1 MKLLG
6 QIQRDLDYQMV
17 ILADLHKNSIKQN
30 VVFYSREMSQLD
42 LGYIYRQS
50 SFLMPFFYNKIIGS
64 ISLSGMLQYIR
75 IISINLLVTTHN
87 SFALKI
93 VILAGKNF
101 N

>member
-1 MKLLG
+1 
-6 QIQRDLDYQMV
+6 MV

>member
-1 MKLLG
+1 
-6 QIQRDLDYQMV
+6 MV
-17 ILADLHKNSIKQN
+17 ILADLHKNLIKQKI
-30 VVFYSREMSQLD
+30 VFYSRKMSQLD

>member
-17 ILADLHKNSIKQN
+17 ILADLHKNLIKQN
-30 VVFYSREMSQLD
+30 VVFYSRKMSQLD

-64 ISLSGMLQYIR
+64 IALSGMLQYIQEE
-75 IISINLLVTTHN
+75 
-87 SFALKI
+87 
-93 VILAGKNF
+93 
-101 N
+101 